1 MDAQKQVW
9 DQETS
14 DRGVISREFNTI
26 LMVFCLAIASYIITI
41 WGFPTIGNSGLIE
54 LMVKFV
60 GVSWPFFALVSLFL
74 LYVIGAWM
82 AEVFA
87 LGNRRQWNGIRQALH
102 WSTEACPLVGLLTTF
117 LSLLTALLAYGE
129 AGPGKPE
136 TQAAFITQF
145 AIAFG
150 SSIAG
155 GVLALTSFT
164 LHSILPDTDGGID
177 DEEE

>member
-1 MDAQKQVW
+1 MDASKPVLA
-9 DQETS
+9 EPLAR
-14 DRGVISREFNTI
+14 RGSITREFNTL
-26 LMVFCLAIASYIITI
+26 LMVFCMAVSIYIVWN
-41 WGFPTIGNSGLIE
+41 WGFSRIDPNSLFDQMI
-54 LMVKFV
+54 KFV
-60 GVSWPFFALVSLFL
+60 GVSWPFFSLVSLFL
-74 LYVIGAWM
+74 IYVIGAWL
-82 AEVFA
+82 ADFFD
-87 LGNRRQWNGIRQALH
+87 LGGSRSWNGIRQALH

-164 LHSILPDTDGGID
+164 LHRILPDVDGGE
-177 DEEE
+177 DET

>member
-1 MDAQKQVW
+1 MDVSKPALA
-9 DQETS
+9 ES
-14 DRGVISREFNTI
+14 LSGRGILTREFNTL
-26 LMVFCLAIASYIITI
+26 LMVFCMAVSSYIII
-41 WGFPTIGNSGLIE
+41 NLGFPQITADNLFDQ
-54 LMVKFV
+54 MTKFV
-60 GVSWPFFALVSLFL
+60 GVSWPFFSLVSLFL
-74 LYVIGAWM
+74 IYVIGAWL
-82 AEVFA
+82 AYFFD
-87 LGNRRQWNGIRQALH
+87 LGGGRNWEGIREALH

-129 AGPGKPE
+129 AGPGKVE

-164 LHSILPDTDGGID
+164 IHHILPQSSGGK
-177 DEEE
+177 DED

>member
-1 MDAQKQVW
+1 MELLKRVW
-9 DQETS
+9 GHENS
-14 DRGVISREFNTI
+14 RRGVVGREFNTL
-26 LMVFCLAIASYIITI
+26 LMVICLAIASYIITF
-41 WGFPTIGNSGLIE
+41 WAFPAIRNGDLVG

-60 GVSWPFFALVSLFL
+60 GVSWPFFSLVSLFL
-74 LYVIGAWM
+74 LYVVGAWL

-87 LGNRRQWNGIRQALH
+87 LGCRRDWNGLRQALF

-164 LHSILPDTDGGID
+164 LHRILPNSYGVSD
-177 DEEE
+177 DE

>member
-1 MDAQKQVW
+1 MNFPKKLLGQGPSQRSAF
-9 DQETS
+9 
-14 DRGVISREFNTI
+14 SREFNTL
-26 LMVFCLAIASYIITI
+26 LMVFSLAITAYIVTN
-41 WGFPTIGNSGLIE
+41 WGFPKIANSDLFGL
-54 LMVKFV
+54 MTKFV
-60 GVSWPFFALVSLFL
+60 GVSWPFFSLVSLFL
-74 LYVIGAWM
+74 LYVIGAWV
-82 AEVFA
+82 AELFD
-87 LGNRRQWNGIRQALH
+87 LGGRRDWYGIRQALH

-155 GVLALTSFT
+155 GVLALASFT
-164 LHSILPDTDGGID
+164 LHRILPRAGGGY
-177 DEEE
+177 ENEAG

>member
-1 MDAQKQVW
+1 MEELKRAW
-9 DQETS
+9 GHEGS
-14 DRGVISREFNTI
+14 SRGSISREFNT
-26 LMVFCLAIASYIITI
+26 LVMALCLVITAYIVTY
-41 WGFPTIGNSGLIE
+41 WGFPTINNNDLVG

-60 GVSWPFFALVSLFL
+60 GVSWPFFSLVSIFL
-74 LYVIGAWM
+74 LYVLGAWL

-87 LGNRRQWNGIRQALH
+87 LGDRRNWNGIRQALF

-164 LHSILPDTDGGID
+164 LHRILPDTDGGSID
-177 DEEE
+177 GEA